1 MGIRNRRFTYR
12 GQIKI
17 SPSDMSLLKSGKKR
31 CTVRVG
37 IIDVSGTDLYMTDGR
52 QRVKIRIS
60 EVDNHRVY
68 RELINQDALDEGFS
82 SLEELQKDL
91 SVYYGKIDPEQPVT
105 IIRFDVVDEQTTSS
119 VDSG

>member
-1 MGIRNRRFTYR
+1 MGIKNRRFTYK

-17 SPSDMSLLKSGKKR
+17 SSSDMSLLQDGRKK

-37 IIDVSGTDLYMTDGR
+37 IIDIHETDLFMTDGK

-68 RELINQDALDEGFS
+68 RELTNQDAIDEGFS
-82 SLEELQKDL
+82 SLEQLKNDL
-91 SVYYGKIDPEQPVT
+91 SKYYGKIDPEQPVT
-105 IIRFDVVDEQTTSS
+105 VIRFDIAD
-119 VDSG
+119 D

>member
-1 MGIRNRRFTYR
+1 MGIRNRRFTYK

-17 SPSDMSLLKSGKKR
+17 SPSDMALLQEGRKK

-37 IIDVSGTDLYMTDGR
+37 IIDVNGTQLFMTDGMH
-52 QRVKIRIS
+52 RVSIRIS

-68 RELINQDALDEGFS
+68 RELTNQDALDEGFS

-91 SVYYGKIDPEQPVT
+91 SKYYGKIDPEQPVT
-105 IIRFDVVDEQTTSS
+105 VIRFDVADEHRTADLS
-119 VDSG
+119 

>member
-1 MGIRNRRFTYR
+1 MGIINRRFTYK

-17 SPSDMSLLKSGKKR
+17 SPSDMSLLKNGKKK

-37 IIDVSGTDLYMTDGR
+37 IIEVSGTDLFMTDGKL
-52 QRVKIRIS
+52 RVKIRIA

-68 RELINQDALDEGFS
+68 RELTNQDALDEGFS

-91 SVYYGKIDPEQPVT
+91 NTYYWNIDPEQPVT
-105 IIRFDVVDEQTTSS
+105 VIRFDVADGPEGQP
-119 VDSG
+119 